1 MKPDPA
7 KETSQK
13 RAAHWRSNRRLTMLL
28 LSVWFLVTFGVIFFA
43 RSLSEFSLFGWTF
56 SYYMAAQGTLFI
68 YVIIVGLYA
77 WRMQKLDQQLK
88 GGDGNDQ

>member
-7 KETSQK
+7 KNTSQQL
-13 RAAHWRSNRRLTMLL
+13 AAHWRSNRRLTMLL

-77 WRMQKLDQQLK
+77 WRMQKLDEQLK